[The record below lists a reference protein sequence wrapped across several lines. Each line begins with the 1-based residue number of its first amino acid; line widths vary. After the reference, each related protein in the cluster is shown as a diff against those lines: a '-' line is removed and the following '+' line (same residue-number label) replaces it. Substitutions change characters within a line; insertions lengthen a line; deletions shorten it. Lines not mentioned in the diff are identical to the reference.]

1 MSIELPINTKHFI
14 HPRTELDDSLRLDP
28 NMLSIMNQ
36 ESRNNPAIT
45 GSNSLPEILFI
56 TSYPPRECGIATYSH
71 DLKRAL
77 DKKFNQS
84 FKISICPL
92 ESEHEKHQYNEPT
105 ENILDTDN
113 ANSFKQLAQ
122 SINNNKDIA
131 LLVIQHEFGFYAKQE
146 STLNQLIQ
154 NVSKPVIIAFHTVLP
169 GPDENLKQ
177 NVQLLSNHCESVL
190 VMTNASAE
198 ILTKDYGINPTK
210 ITIIPHGTHLV
221 PHEDKELLKEKHQF
235 KGRKVLSTFGLLS
248 SNKNIETTLNALPS
262 IVAKYPEV
270 LFLIIGKTHPSIIK
284 NEGEIY
290 RQKLEEK
297 VAELQLQNHVLFIN
311 QFIELPTLLEYLQLT
326 DIYLFTSNNPNQ
338 AVSGTFSYAISCGC
352 PVISTPIPHAREVLR
367 DDAGII
373 IDFENSEQLSVAAI
387 QLLENETMRQEIGL
401 RGLHRMASTAWEN
414 TAIAHAELFDKV
426 SLGGIELIYNIPE
439 TNLSHIKKMT
449 TDFGMIQFSK
459 INQADLESGY
469 TIDDNARA
477 LIAFCQHYELTQ
489 DQSDLKY
496 IQIYLNFIK
505 FCQQDSGQFLNYV
518 DKDKKFTKQ
527 NYETNISDSNGRA
540 IWALGYLI
548 SLRDFLPQAMSGN
561 AETIMSKAMS
571 KIEKVNSTRSM
582 AFIMKG
588 LYYRNKKNQST
599 QNALI
604 MTVFADRLVQMYL
617 HERDADW
624 EWYESYLTYANS
636 CIPEALLS
644 AWMVTGITQYRDIAI
659 STFDFL
665 LDKTIRDG
673 RMTVISNKN
682 WMYNKGDD
690 SKNKPGGEQPLDV
703 AYTVIA
709 LSHFYKALN
718 EAHYH
723 DKMIDTFSWFLGNN
737 HLHQI
742 VYNPCTGGCYDGLE
756 ETTVNLNQ
764 GAESTVSYLMA
775 KLCIDQF
782 WREHPQAGG
791 KLMKHLPGYQ
801 KQST

>member
-1 MSIELPINTKHFI
+1 MSKEHFINTNNFI
-14 HPRTELDDSLRLDP
+14 LPKSALNNSPRLDP
-28 NMLSIMNQ
+28 NTLSIMNQ
-36 ESRNNPAIT
+36 EPRITPTSR

-56 TSYPPRECGIATYSH
+56 TSFPPRECGIATYSH
-71 DLKRAL
+71 DLKQAL
-77 DKKFNQS
+77 DKKFSQS

-92 ESEHEKHQYNEPT
+92 ESEQEKHQYKEPT
-105 ENILDTDN
+105 EYLLDTDN
-113 ANSFKQLAQ
+113 ANSFKQLAF
-122 SINNNKDIA
+122 SINTNKDIA

-169 GPDENLKQ
+169 EPDENLKQ

-190 VMTNASAE
+190 VMTHASSE
-198 ILTKDYGINPTK
+198 ILTKDYGINPSK
-210 ITIIPHGTHLV
+210 ITVIPHGTHLV

-235 KGRKVLSTFGLLS
+235 KGRKILSTFGLLS

-262 IVAKYPEV
+262 IVAQYPEV

-290 RQKLEEK
+290 RKKLEDK
-297 VAELQLQNHVLFIN
+297 VLELKLQNHVQFIN
-311 QFIELPTLLEYLQLT
+311 QFIELPILLEYLQLT

-373 IDFENSEQLSVAAI
+373 IDFENSEQLSAAAI
-387 QLLENETMRQEIGL
+387 QLLENESMRQQIGL
-401 RGLHRMASTAWEN
+401 KGLHRMASTAWEN
-414 TAIAHAELFDKV
+414 TAIAHAELFDKI
-426 SLGGIELIYNIPE
+426 SSDGIELIYNFPE
-439 TNLSHIKKMT
+439 SNLSHIKKMT
-449 TDFGMIQFSK
+449 TEFGMIQFST
-459 INQADLESGY
+459 INQADLGSGY

-477 LIAFCQHYELTQ
+477 MIAFCQHYELTQ
-489 DQSDLKY
+489 EPSDLKY
-496 IQIYLNFIK
+496 LHIYLNFIHH
-505 FCQQDSGQFLNYV
+505 CQQDSGQFLNYV
-518 DKDKKFTKQ
+518 DKDKKFTRQ

-548 SLRDFLPQAMSGN
+548 SLRDLLPQTMSAS
-561 AETIMSKAMS
+561 AENIMSKALS
-571 KIEKVNSTRSM
+571 KIDKVNSTRSM

-599 QNALI
+599 QNTLI
-604 MTVFADRLVQMYL
+604 MTLFADRLVQMYL
-617 HERDADW
+617 HEKDADW

-636 CIPEALLS
+636 SIPEALLC
-644 AWMVTGITQYRDIAI
+644 AWMVTGITQYRDIAK

-665 LDKTIRDG
+665 LDKTFKDG

-682 WMYNKGDD
+682 WMHKQGDE
-690 SKNKPGGEQPLDV
+690 SKIQPGGEQPLDV
-703 AYTVIA
+703 AYTVMA
-709 LSHFYKALN
+709 LSQFYKAFN

-723 DKMIDTFSWFLGNN
+723 EKMIDSFNWFLGNN
-737 HLHQI
+737 QLHQI

-756 ETTVNLNQ
+756 ENYVNLNQ

-775 KLCIDQF
+775 KLCIDRF
-782 WREHPQAGG
+782 RREHPQAGG
-791 KLMKHLPGYQ
+791 KMMQLLPGFQ